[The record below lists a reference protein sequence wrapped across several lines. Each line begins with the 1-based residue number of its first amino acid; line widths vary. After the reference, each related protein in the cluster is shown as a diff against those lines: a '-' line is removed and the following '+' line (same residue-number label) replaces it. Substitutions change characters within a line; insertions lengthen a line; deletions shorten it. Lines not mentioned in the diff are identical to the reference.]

1 MKKTMQAFEEEKKTI
16 FTKIL
21 NSQRINNKFASRV
34 NYSTNKEEYSI
45 VPCKFNVTFG
55 ATKTTIW
62 CKTTSNYIFMFSI
75 SNKTPRCNYWNI
87 QILKVL

>member
-1 MKKTMQAFEEEKKTI
+1 MNALLKKEKQELEDMMKKTMQAFEEEKKTI

-55 ATKTTIW
+55 ATKTTI
-62 CKTTSNYIFMFSI
+62 
-75 SNKTPRCNYWNI
+75 
-87 QILKVL
+87 